1 MPKSSFSTWAT
12 GAKQFVVQEA
22 AEITCSVDFKLF
34 SFTPKTTFVA
44 PLQGAETITF
54 FAPDL
59 IC

>member
-1 MPKSSFSTWAT
+1 MPKLSFNTLVT
-12 GAKQFVVQEA
+12 GAKQFVVQDV
-22 AEITCSVDFKLF
+22 AEITCSLDFKLF
-34 SFTPKTTFVA
+34 SFTPKTMFVV